1 MLALEIHFAFLPAF
15 VLPHFDA
22 FPAHSISLSSVDSPQ
37 LLLHSLALC
46 DGDDVTGFSVGEC
59 AGGLTGLSEGELM
72 GLFDGTEE
80 ELSVGGDTGSF
91 RGGMIILV
99 TTGCS
104 VGAELTGA
112 VLTGAALTGAVLIG
126 AALTGAVLIGAE
138 LIGAA
143 LTGAELMG
151 AELIGAALTG
161 AELIGEELIGAVV
174 GSYVG
179 ESTGLCEGDFVTGDD
194 ETGDSVVGEDVIVA
208 VVESGLSGVGSV
220 GFSDDS

>member
-112 VLTGAALTGAVLIG
+112 VLTGAALTGAELM
-126 AALTGAVLIGAE
+126 GAE

-161 AELIGEELIGAVV
+161 AELIGAELIGAVV